1 MRLLGERKVGKLARP
16 HGPKSFQLKSAES
29 LLAMLLQNVGK
40 GVRT

>member
-1 MRLLGERKVGKLARP
+1 MRRPLEKLEGRLARRP
-16 HGPKSFQLKSAES
+16 GTKSFPVKNVAI